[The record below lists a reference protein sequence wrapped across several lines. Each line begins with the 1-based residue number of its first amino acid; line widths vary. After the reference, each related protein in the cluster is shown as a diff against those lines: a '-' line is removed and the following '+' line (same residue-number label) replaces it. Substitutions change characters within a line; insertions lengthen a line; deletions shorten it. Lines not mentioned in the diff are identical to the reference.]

1 MKMNNSDKILS
12 FLVASFN
19 FLVDDW
25 GLRITENCVS
35 QYGPLLHFSLDK
47 FRLEILYDMKER
59 RLELIKMVLD
69 ENGKVTKSFYLS
81 YLLQGMEF
89 GYIMKLMAPSD
100 FDELQMAVPEWRIVL
115 NDHKYQIMYG
125 KS

>member
-1 MKMNNSDKILS
+1 MNNSDKILS
-12 FLVASFN
+12 YLVASFN

-25 GLRITENCVS
+25 GLPMTENCVS
-35 QYGPLLHFSLDK
+35 QYGPLLHFSSDK

-59 RLELIKMVLD
+59 RLELIKMVVD
-69 ENGKVTKSFYLS
+69 ENGNVTKSFYLS

-100 FDELQMAVPEWRIVL
+100 FEELQLAVPEWRIVL

-125 KS
+125 NL